1 MLTKRRKRKKFDTMK
16 KIIILHIILLTGLAC
31 FSQEK
36 LSLADAIRIS
46 LENNYDLQI
55 SRQDQQISEIQN
67 NWGTVGRY
75 PYINLSAE
83 SRNAANEN
91 NSEDYVQNQFLGGA
105 SISWTLFYGFS
116 VRINKQ
122 KFEQLEELSKQ
133 NTAIMVEST
142 IQSVILAYY
151 SVLLEREKLNVYTEL
166 MQLSDDRLQKAEHR
180 KEFGSAVT
188 YDVLQAKNAFLA
200 DKASMLVQEVSYKNA
215 LRDLNFLMAEK
226 ESKNYVLTSEF
237 SAIPKDYS
245 LADLAAQM
253 VSNNKVLKN
262 QYVNQNLLKN
272 AVALAKSDFSP
283 GLSFAGGTTLSS
295 TRSDYQTRGES
306 WNNYANFY
314 GNFTL
319 SFNLFSGGN
328 RKRALQIARINEDI
342 GKVELNQMQ
351 HELKN
356 QLSNIYEFYL
366 VRKELLN
373 VANENLAAAELNLQ
387 ISKEKFESGAINSFN
402 YRDVQNLY
410 LNAAQ
415 RKLEAIY
422 NFIDTHTA
430 MLRMTGTI
438 IQEYPQ

>member
-1 MLTKRRKRKKFDTMK
+1 MNKIAILT
-16 KIIILHIILLTGLAC
+16 ILFFLGLNC

-36 LSLADAIRIS
+36 LSLTDAIQIA

-55 SRQDQQISEIQN
+55 RKKDQQIAEIQN

-83 SRNAANEN
+83 SRNSANQN
-91 NSEDYVQNQFLGGA
+91 NSEDYLQNQFTGGA
-105 SISWTLFYGFS
+105 TINWTLFDGFS
-116 VRINKQ
+116 VSINKQ

-133 NTAIMVEST
+133 NTSIMVEST

-151 SVLLEREKLNVYTEL
+151 SVLLEREKLNVYVEV
-166 MQLSDDRLQKAEHR
+166 MQLSEDRLQKVEHR
-180 KEFGSAVT
+180 KEFGTAVT
-188 YDVLQAKNAFLA
+188 YDVLQAKNAYLA

-215 LRDLNFLMAEK
+215 IRDLNYLLAVK
-226 ESKNYVLTSEF
+226 ENVVYQLTTDF
-237 SAIPKDYS
+237 SALPKEYILNE
-245 LADLAAQM
+245 LASKMTA
-253 VSNNKVLKN
+253 NNKVLKN
-262 QYVNQNLLKN
+262 QYINQNLLKN

-283 GLSFAGGTTLSS
+283 SLNFAGGSTLGS
-295 TRSDYQTRGES
+295 TRSDYETRGES

-328 RKRALQIARINEDI
+328 RKRALQIARINEEI
-342 GKVELNQMQ
+342 GNVELDQIQ
-351 HELKN
+351 HELTN
-356 QLSNIYEFYL
+356 QLSNIYEYYL

-402 YRDVQNLY
+402 FRDVQNLY

-415 RKLEAIY
+415 RKLEAVY
-422 NFIDTHTA
+422 SFIDTHTA
-430 MLRMTGTI
+430 LLRMTGTI